1 MLLWALLC
9 ISGVTAYVT
18 DCRGDRPASVAPN
31 LLERCNVTA
40 SCDYC
45 DRNHLSFDFV
55 CCEDNSGWVSAHSVM
70 PMIFYVYFQNAEWTM
85 LLALGFESFEQLSFN
100 LTSISVNKKDAE
112 TLFGSVVGDGLIQGG
127 VGLWLGVLVT
137 YCFDFPLLVSTSVRA
152 NLIKKKGKRRLYIA
166 LWMIHATTI
175 LFLHFTDKTSRI
187 LYGLYANMAVQLL
200 IFWILFPWLKSLY
213 GTETAEALVWRQH
226 PNDSASKTYPKSRR
240 IGFFYLVGL
249 IIVLIQLA
257 NSGIHVLQ
265 NDWYQVWL
273 VEAIIITALTI
284 AAIVVANQRKDHFS
298 VVGFASG
305 YCLGIATGFTICG
318 LAFENTTFLYVAL
331 AFLIVSAAGFVLSQI
346 FLSRPEPYNVNYSR
360 RFENTKTQSLSDRYR
375 TLKDL

>member
-1 MLLWALLC
+1 MLLILILC
-9 ISGVTAYVT
+9 ILVARAYVT
-18 DCRGDRPASVAPN
+18 DCRGGRPASIAPN

-45 DRNHLSFDFV
+45 DRNHLSFDFL
-55 CCEDNSGWVSAHSVM
+55 CCEDTSAWIGSHSVM
-70 PMIFYVYFQNAEWTM
+70 PMIFYLYFQNAEWTM
-85 LLALGFESFEQLSFN
+85 LLALGFEPIEQAFFN
-100 LTSISVNKKDAE
+100 ISSNEVNRNDVE
-112 TLFGSVVGDGLIQGG
+112 TLFGSLVGDALIQGG
-127 VGLWLGVLVT
+127 VGLWIGVLVT

-152 NLIKKKGKRRLYIA
+152 SQLKKKGRRRRYIA
-166 LWMIHATTI
+166 TWGLHALSI
-175 LFLHFTDKTSRI
+175 LFFNITPTTNGPMA
-187 LYGLYANMAVQLL
+187 GLFVNMGIHVLV
-200 IFWILFPWLKSLY
+200 FWVLFPWVKPFY
-213 GTETAEALVWRQH
+213 GTESDEMLVWQLH
-226 PNDSASKTYPKSRR
+226 PKDPASTTYPKSKR

-284 AAIVVANQRKDHFS
+284 AAIVVANQRDDHFS
-298 VVGFASG
+298 MVGFASG

-331 AFLIVSAAGFVLSQI
+331 AFLIVSAAGFVFSQI

-360 RFENTKTQSLSDRYR
+360 RFENTKARSLTDHYR